1 MKFSRLLPKKFSIRL
16 IIMTLVAGLLPVI
29 IFSLLM
35 NLFAG
40 RFPAETNRAIQQG
53 QKEQWQRSEAVLRQ
67 IAENFIR
74 HKALDVVL
82 QLELFLKA
90 HPDMTVEELQRNPE
104 FREIAVQP
112 IGKGYT
118 AVQDSDTAVN
128 RFHKDPK
135 IENLDL
141 HSLAD
146 KLPEFWSI
154 MDASLGGK
162 YARGYYRWKDPDG
175 KIRDKFM
182 YIAPLGQKTADG
194 VRFGVA
200 ATTYIDEFTSSIQ
213 AAQDV
218 SHGTTRYLMSTV
230 NRLTES
236 FRTMGF
242 EFMGL
247 GIVLVLGL
255 AYWLGT
261 YFSRAI
267 TSLRQATRS
276 INQGN
281 FDVRVKSP
289 MSGDVGELVKDFN
302 DMISQLA
309 TTTVK
314 KEKLEASEQR
324 YRTILESIEEGYY
337 EVDLAGNVIFA
348 NSPMY
353 KILGYSKD
361 ELIGMNSR
369 KLMDKE
375 TAKKVYHIF
384 SGVYNTGRPSRLLD
398 WELIT
403 KDRSKRYVEV
413 SFSLIKD
420 SEGCV
425 TGFRGILRDITDRK
439 RMEENLKNEKE
450 RFESLAGDAPFG
462 MSIINPNGT
471 YEYINPEFTV
481 MFGYTLQDIPTGKGW
496 FELAFPSPEYR
507 KDIIS
512 AWISDLKGAN
522 PGALMPREFKVRCK
536 DGSTKDIHF
545 RSVMLKNSNQ
555 LVTYEDVTETRKL
568 ESQLRHVTK
577 MEAIGTLAGGIA
589 HDFNNLLMAIQGN
602 ASLMDLDIDPQHPF
616 YERVKNIQQYVQS
629 GADLTK
635 QLLGFA
641 RGGKYEVKATDL
653 NKLIEKSAEM
663 FGRTKKEITISL
675 ECQEDIWVVEA
686 DQGQIEQVLLNLYV
700 NSWQAMPGGGSL
712 HIKTENV
719 FLDRDSIKT
728 YYMDPGNYVKISVTD
743 TGIGMD
749 DSTRKRIF
757 DPFFTTKEMGRG
769 TGLGLASVYGIIKNH
784 EGYIDV
790 YSEKNKGT
798 TIELFLPATDE
809 SIKELSTKQA
819 TQDEIVRGTETIL
832 LVDDEAMIIDIG
844 EEILKKMGYNV
855 LFAGSG
861 SEAVEIV
868 SKAMKGE
875 GIPPIDLVILD
886 MIMPDM
892 GGGET
897 YDRLKEIDL
906 NIKVLLSSGYSIDG
920 EATRILDRGCNGFIQ
935 KPFNLKQLSQKI
947 RGVLT
952 GKQKA
957 G

>member
-1 MKFSRLLPKKFSIRL
+1 MKLSRLLPKKFSVRL
-16 IIMTLVAGLLPVI
+16 IVMTLIAGLLPVM

-35 NLFAG
+35 NLFAD

-53 QKEQWQRSEAVLRQ
+53 QEEQWQRSEAVLRQ
-67 IAENFIR
+67 IAENFVR
-74 HKALDVVL
+74 HKALDVAL
-82 QLELFLKA
+82 QLELYLKA
-90 HPDMTVEELQRNPE
+90 HPDMTIEELQGDPE

-112 IGKGYT
+112 IGSGYT

-128 RFHKDPK
+128 RFHKNPK

-146 KLPEFWSI
+146 KLPEFWAI
-154 MDASLGGK
+154 MDASLHGRHS
-162 YARGYYRWKDPDG
+162 RGYYRWKDPDG
-175 KIRDKFM
+175 EIRDKFM

-200 ATTYIDEFTSSIQ
+200 ATTYIDEFTRSIQ

-218 SHGTTRYLMSTV
+218 SYGTTRYLMGIV

-255 AYWLGT
+255 AYWMGT
-261 YFSRAI
+261 YFSRAV
-267 TSLRQATRS
+267 TQLREATRA

-281 FDVRVKSP
+281 FNIRVKTP

-302 DMISQLA
+302 EMVAQLA

-314 KEKLEASEQR
+314 KEELEASEEK

-337 EVDLAGNVIFA
+337 EVDMAGNVIFA

-353 KILGYSKD
+353 RIIGYSRD
-361 ELIGMNSR
+361 ELIGMNNR
-369 KLMDKE
+369 QLMDEE
-375 TAKKVYHIF
+375 TAKKVYQVF
-384 SGVYNTGRPSRLLD
+384 NRVYRTGIPSRLLD
-398 WELIT
+398 WELIP

-413 SFSLIKD
+413 SVSLIKD
-420 SEGCV
+420 SEGNP
-425 TGFRGILRDITDRK
+425 TGFRGILRDISDRK
-439 RMEENLKNEKE
+439 LMEENLKNEKE
-450 RFESLAGDAPFG
+450 RFESLASDAPFG
-462 MSIINPNGT
+462 MSIINPDGT
-471 YEYINPEFTV
+471 YEYINPEFIV
-481 MFGYTLQDIPTGKGW
+481 MFGYTLKDIQTGKTW
-496 FELAFPSPEYR
+496 FELAFPDPEYR
-507 KDIIS
+507 KEVTS
-512 AWISDLKGAN
+512 TWLSDLREAK
-522 PGALMPREFKVRCK
+522 PGALRPREFKVSCK
-536 DGSTKDIHF
+536 DGSIKDIYF
-545 RSVMLKNSNQ
+545 RAVMLKNNNQ

-602 ASLMDLDIDPQHPF
+602 ASLMALDIDRSHPF
-616 YERVKNIQQYVQS
+616 YERIKNIQQYVQS

-653 NKLIEKSAEM
+653 NKLIEKSSEM
-663 FGRTKKEITISL
+663 FGRTKKEITINL

-712 HIKTENV
+712 YIKTENV
-719 FLDRDSIKT
+719 TLDRNNMKP
-728 YYMDPGNYVKISVTD
+728 YYLDPGNYVKISVTD

-749 DSTRKRIF
+749 ESTRKRIF

-784 EGYIDV
+784 GGYIDV
-790 YSEKNKGT
+790 YSVKGKGT
-798 TIELFLPATDE
+798 TIELYLPATGE
-809 SIKELSTKQA
+809 NIKELHAKQDA
-819 TQDEIVRGTETIL
+819 QDEIVRGTETIL
-832 LVDDEAMIIDIG
+832 LVDDEDMIIEVG
-844 EEILKKMGYNV
+844 KEILKTIGYKV
-855 LFAGSG
+855 LLARSG
-861 SEAVEIV
+861 REAVEIV
-868 SKAMKGE
+868 SKASKGK

-886 MIMPDM
+886 MIMPVM
-892 GGGET
+892 GGGDT
-897 YDRLKEIDL
+897 YDRLKEINP

-920 EATRILDRGCNGFIQ
+920 DATRILERGCNGFIQ
-935 KPFNLKQLSQKI
+935 KPFNPKQLSQKI
-947 RGVLT
+947 RGILTDSQKVL
-952 GKQKA
+952 
-957 G
+957 